1 MAQFV
6 RHRLA
11 LLLAIFWFAQV
22 QGVVH
27 EIGHLATASH
37 AQKSLATPHA
47 SYCAECMA
55 LAQAGAAPVNA
66 LPPGT
71 LPIAVHAPPA
81 AAVSTPPADTPAL
94 GYRSRAPPSSSI

>member
-1 MAQFV
+1 
-6 RHRLA
+6 
-11 LLLAIFWFAQV
+11 V

-37 AQKSLATPHA
+37 AQKGLSAPHA
-47 SYCAECMA
+47 SYCAECLA

-66 LPPGT
+66 PPAGT
-71 LPIAVHAPPA
+71 LPIGVHAPLV
-81 AAVSTPPADTPAL
+81 AAVSTPPTDTSAL